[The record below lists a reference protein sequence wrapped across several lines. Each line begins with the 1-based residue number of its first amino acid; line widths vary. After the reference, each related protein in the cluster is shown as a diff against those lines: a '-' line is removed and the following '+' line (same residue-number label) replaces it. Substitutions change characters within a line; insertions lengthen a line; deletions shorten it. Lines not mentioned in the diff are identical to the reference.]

1 MDPLALL
8 LRVLK
13 IKCELEV
20 HVISCSCCQGEMTL
34 PTSQISWPQWIV
46 PFPWLWPLKSCW
58 WIRCYP
64 PRWEHCGPCQQ
75 PVKSPRSWLVPWR
88 QSPWWGCIHVF
99 FHTSAVAQAGGSGVC
114 SGKNLRDES
123 ASIKHI
129 LLGLLED
136 RSRSAFRVAYDDLL
150 HRLICSDA
158 KDRQKGEH
166 DGADEDEELHIGAI
180 CGFASSAV
188 VSVVWIFRG
197 VM

>member
-1 MDPLALL
+1 MDTVLSSSMRTLWSLPAACKVSKILAGAVAAKPMMRLY
-8 LRVLK
+8 
-13 IKCELEV
+13 
-20 HVISCSCCQGEMTL
+20 SCL
-34 PTSQISWPQWIV
+34 
-46 PFPWLWPLKSCW
+46 
-58 WIRCYP
+58 
-64 PRWEHCGPCQQ
+64 
-75 PVKSPRSWLVPWR
+75 
-88 QSPWWGCIHVF
+88 

-150 HRLICSDA
+150 HRLIRSDA

-166 DGADEDEELHIGAI
+166 DGADEDEELHVGAI

-188 VSVVWIFRG
+188 VSVV
-197 VM
+197 